1 MQLSWQHFVGGIGL
15 VFAAMIAWFG
25 ALWLN
30 LQGANL
36 WVFRICVFILLALAV
51 LAVVW
56 WLRNRPQAKPS
67 GEASSSHEGAPSAGA
82 AEDIL
87 LILREAEARVA
98 SSSRSEERRVGK
110 ECRSR
115 WSPYH

>member
-56 WLRNRPQAKPS
+56 WLRNRQQAKPS
-67 GEASSSHEGAPSAGA
+67 GEASSRPEATSRHAAFLLAGHF
-82 AEDIL
+82 
-87 LILREAEARVA
+87 
-98 SSSRSEERRVGK
+98 SRG
-110 ECRSR
+110 
-115 WSPYH
+115 